1 MRRSVPYA
9 GQYYTRLSWLMLL
22 LCSWLIL
29 AASWPTAAAAYD
41 KIGAAGPGAVGSG
54 QSESPYA
61 PLIINDS
68 TIDSAI
74 QRYSPFVLDC
84 WEEGCVPCQLI
95 SPTVDEMAQDF
106 KGKVIFGKLRTDQN
120 HKTRFKYHI
129 YHYPVLLIFKNGSLV
144 YNHLGNYPK
153 AELESMI
160 LEKLGMK

>member
-1 MRRSVPYA
+1 MRGSMSYA
-9 GQYYTRLSWLMLL
+9 GLSWLMLF

-29 AASWPTAAAAYD
+29 AASWPAAVMACD
-41 KIGAAGPGAVGSG
+41 KIGATGSE

-61 PLIINDS
+61 PLIINNS

-74 QRYSPFVLDC
+74 KDYSPFVLDC
-84 WEEGCVPCQLI
+84 WEEGCTPCQLI

-129 YHYPVLLIFKNGSLV
+129 YHYPMLLIFKNCSLV
-144 YNHLGNYPK
+144 YNHLGNYPRQSLK
-153 AELESMI
+153 I
-160 LEKLGMK
+160 